1 MQGGSLIGA
10 ALIFIPRGKGAYV
23 MKTRGKKR
31 IVILL
36 FVLVVVVFTSFA
48 FTACGAKENQPNSN
62 GEQTQQSDETPD
74 YEEVEIST
82 KNYSEYL
89 TIGIELA
96 DSNIEYIG
104 QNALGLD
111 RYVLSCVGNIEISKT
126 GNFQFESVTVL
137 CGVIVQGW
145 HDGMISANIE
155 LNYDGEGRYSFNL
168 SKESSSN
175 KFDLTSR
182 DCNVSV
188 YGAKGKV
195 RIYE

>member
-1 MQGGSLIGA
+1 MT
-10 ALIFIPRGKGAYV
+10 
-23 MKTRGKKR
+23 TRGKSR
-31 IVILL
+31 IAALFFAAVMVI
-36 FVLVVVVFTSFA
+36 FIAFM
-48 FTACGAKENQPNSN
+48 FTACTTEQNQLNN
-62 GEQTQQSDETPD
+62 DEEQTQSDDNVPD
-74 YEEVEIST
+74 YESVEIST

-89 TIGIELA
+89 TIGVELA
-96 DSNIEYIG
+96 DSNIEHIG

-111 RYVLSCVGNIEISKT
+111 RYVLSCVGNIKISRT
-126 GNFQFESVTVL
+126 GNYQFESVTVL

-155 LNYDGEGRYSFNL
+155 LNYDGEGQYSFQL

-175 KFDLTSR
+175 NFDLTSR

-188 YGAKGKV
+188 YGAKGTV

>member
-1 MQGGSLIGA
+1 MQ
-10 ALIFIPRGKGAYV
+10 R
-23 MKTRGKKR
+23 RGKKLF
-31 IVILL
+31 LL
-36 FVLVVVVFTSFA
+36 FLLAISVCLSLFA
-48 FTACGAKENQPNSN
+48 FSACDTGTEQSQTEKEE
-62 GEQTQQSDETPD
+62 EQIQQGNETPD
-74 YEEVEIST
+74 YEIVEIST
-82 KNYSEYL
+82 KNYNEYL
-89 TIGIELA
+89 TISIELT

-104 QNALGLD
+104 QNVLGLD

-155 LNYDGEGRYSFNL
+155 LNYDGEGKYSFLL

-175 KFDLTSR
+175 KFDLTSL

>member
-1 MQGGSLIGA
+1 MEPP
-10 ALIFIPRGKGAYV
+10 LIFIPRGKGAYA
-23 MKTRGKKR
+23 MTTRGKSR
-31 IVILL
+31 IAALFFAAVMVI
-36 FVLVVVVFTSFA
+36 FIAFM
-48 FTACGAKENQPNSN
+48 FTACTTEQNQLNN
-62 GEQTQQSDETPD
+62 DEEQTQSDDNVPD
-74 YEEVEIST
+74 YESVEIST

-89 TIGIELA
+89 TIGVELA
-96 DSNIEYIG
+96 DSNIEHIG

-111 RYVLSCVGNIEISKT
+111 RYVLSCVGNIKISRT
-126 GNFQFESVTVL
+126 GNYQFESVTVL

-155 LNYDGEGRYSFNL
+155 LNYDGEGQYSFQL

-175 KFDLTSR
+175 NFDLTSR

-188 YGAKGKV
+188 YGAKGTV

>member
-1 MQGGSLIGA
+1 MEPP
-10 ALIFIPRGKGAYV
+10 LIFIPRGEGAYA
-23 MKTRGKKR
+23 MTTRGKSR
-31 IVILL
+31 IAALFFAAAMVI
-36 FVLVVVVFTSFA
+36 FIAFM
-48 FTACGAKENQPNSN
+48 FTACTTGQNQLNN
-62 GEQTQQSDETPD
+62 DEEQTQSDDNVPD
-74 YEEVEIST
+74 YESVEIST

-89 TIGIELA
+89 TIGVELA

-111 RYVLSCVGNIEISKT
+111 RYVLSCVGNIKISRT
-126 GNFQFESVTVL
+126 GNYQFESVTVL

-155 LNYDGEGRYSFNL
+155 LNYDGEGQYSFQL

-175 KFDLTSR
+175 NFDLTSR

-188 YGAKGKV
+188 YGAKGTV

>member
-1 MQGGSLIGA
+1 MSFKNL
-10 ALIFIPRGKGAYV
+10 KE
-23 MKTRGKKR
+23 GKKR

-36 FVLVVVVFTSFA
+36 FVLVVVIFTSFA

-62 GEQTQQSDETPD
+62 EEQTQQSDETPD

>member
-1 MQGGSLIGA
+1 MT
-10 ALIFIPRGKGAYV
+10 
-23 MKTRGKKR
+23 TRGKSR
-31 IVILL
+31 IAALFFAAAMVI
-36 FVLVVVVFTSFA
+36 FIAFM
-48 FTACGAKENQPNSN
+48 FTACTTGQNQLNN
-62 GEQTQQSDETPD
+62 DEEQTQSDDNVPD
-74 YEEVEIST
+74 YESVEIST

-89 TIGIELA
+89 TIGVELA

-111 RYVLSCVGNIEISKT
+111 RYVLSCVGNIKISRT
-126 GNFQFESVTVL
+126 GNYQFESVTVL

-155 LNYDGEGRYSFNL
+155 LNYDGEGQYSFQL

-175 KFDLTSR
+175 NFDLTSR

-188 YGAKGKV
+188 YGAKGTV

>member
-1 MQGGSLIGA
+1 MT
-10 ALIFIPRGKGAYV
+10 
-23 MKTRGKKR
+23 TRGKNR
-31 IVILL
+31 IIALL
-36 FVLVVVVFTSFA
+36 FAVAMVIFVCFV
-48 FTACGAKENQPNSN
+48 FTACGTEQNQPNN
-62 GEQTQQSDETPD
+62 NEEQTQSGGNVPD
-74 YEEVEIST
+74 YESVEIST
-82 KNYSEYL
+82 QNYSDYL

-111 RYVLSCVGNIEISKT
+111 RYVLSCVGNIKISKT
-126 GNFQFESVTVL
+126 GNYQFESVTVL

-155 LNYDGEGRYSFNL
+155 LNYDGEGQYSFQL

-175 KFDLTSR
+175 NFDLTSR
-182 DCNVSV
+182 DCNISV
-188 YGAKGKV
+188 YGAKGTV

>member
-1 MQGGSLIGA
+1 MT
-10 ALIFIPRGKGAYV
+10 
-23 MKTRGKKR
+23 TRGKNR
-31 IVILL
+31 IVALL
-36 FVLVVVVFTSFA
+36 FAAAMVIFVAFM
-48 FTACGAKENQPNSN
+48 FTACTTEQGRQDNDE
-62 GEQTQQSDETPD
+62 EQTQSGDNLPD
-74 YEEVEIST
+74 YESVEIST

-89 TIGIELA
+89 TIGVELA

-111 RYVLSCVGNIEISKT
+111 RYVLSCVGNIKISRT
-126 GNFQFESVTVL
+126 GNYQFESVTVL

-155 LNYDGEGRYSFNL
+155 LNYDGEGQYSFQL

-175 KFDLTSR
+175 NFDLTSR

-188 YGAKGKV
+188 YGAKGTV